1 MMSGL
6 HSRMPTAIGD
16 ADRSWGRRSRGPM
29 FTFLAALVFISFCS
43 PGFAQTTPPGSTVAN
58 VRIGVMGLFH
68 SKEFTVTALP
78 GQALVVDAS
87 DEKFVLEQSS
97 GMNTAI
103 VRASGSNIVLQVGVQ
118 TVHTSVLAIG
128 GRGNN
133 STEFALGIPGK
144 IARRYRG
151 TLEIRQ
157 SAGNL
162 LAVVR
167 MDRETAVASIVAAES
182 TADTPFEAL
191 KAQAVA
197 TRSYLTASR
206 GRHRDFDFCDTTHCQ
221 FLREPPSTD
230 TSVAR
235 AVEATRDMILAYES
249 KPFAAMYTRSCAGR
263 TRTPVELGLPAASY
277 PYYSVECKYC
287 RVHPERWSS
296 RISTEDAATL
306 RSSNEGARL
315 RAVRQIGWSTIPSDN
330 FIMKEENG
338 QIFVEGTGQGHGVG
352 LCQAGAK
359 ALAADGA
366 DFRQI
371 LSHYYP
377 NSVIVSISFKRQSPH
392 QP

>member
-1 MMSGL
+1 
-6 HSRMPTAIGD
+6 
-16 ADRSWGRRSRGPM
+16 M
-29 FTFLAALVFISFCS
+29 FTILAALVFILFCS
-43 PGFAQTTPPGSTVAN
+43 PGLTQTAPRGSGVGN
-58 VRIGVMGLFH
+58 VRIGVLGLFH
-68 SKEFTVTALP
+68 PKEVTVTALA
-78 GQALVVDAS
+78 GQALIADAGG
-87 DEKFVLEQSS
+87 EKFVLEKSS
-97 GMNTAI
+97 GMNAVI
-103 VRASGSNIVLQVGVQ
+103 VRVSGSNIVLQVGAR
-118 TVHTSVLAIG
+118 TMHTPALAIV
-128 GRGNN
+128 GRENDAA
-133 STEFALGIPGK
+133 EFALGIPGK
-144 IARRYRG
+144 IVRRYRG
-151 TLEIRQ
+151 SLEIRQ
-157 SAGNL
+157 VTGSLVAIV
-162 LAVVR
+162 A
-167 MDRETAVASIVAAES
+167 MARETAVASIVAAES
-182 TADTPFEAL
+182 MSDTPTEGL

-221 FLREPPSTD
+221 FLREPPGTD

-263 TRTPVELGLPAASY
+263 TRTPAELGLRAAAY

-296 RISTEDAATL
+296 RISTEYAAKL

-315 RAVRQIGWSTIPSDN
+315 RAVRQLGWSTIPSDD

-338 QIFVEGTGQGHGVG
+338 QISVEGTGWGHGIG

-359 ALAADGA
+359 AMAADGA

-371 LSHYYP
+371 LRHYYP
-377 NSVIVSISFKRQSPH
+377 NSVIVSLPFKQESAP

>member
-1 MMSGL
+1 MIESNGRSQVMEGSASVRL
-6 HSRMPTAIGD
+6 RSD
-16 ADRSWGRRSRGPM
+16 ARVTGRGGVE
-29 FTFLAALVFISFCS
+29 AA
-43 PGFAQTTPPGSTVAN
+43 
-58 VRIGVMGLFH
+58 
-68 SKEFTVTALP
+68 
-78 GQALVVDAS
+78 
-87 DEKFVLEQSS
+87 FVL
-97 GMNTAI
+97 
-103 VRASGSNIVLQVGVQ
+103 
-118 TVHTSVLAIG
+118 SV
-128 GRGNN
+128 
-133 STEFALGIPGK
+133 PGK
-144 IARRYRG
+144 ISREFHGR
-151 TLEIRQ
+151 LDIRQ
-157 SAGNL
+157 QGATL
-162 LAVVR
+162 MAIVE
-167 MDRETAVASIVAAES
+167 MDRETAVASIVAAEGS
-182 TADTPFEAL
+182 EATPVEARR
-191 KAQAVA
+191 AQAVVA
-197 TRSYLTASR
+197 RSFLAAAH

-221 FLREPPSTD
+221 FLREPPATD

-235 AVEATRDMILAYES
+235 AVEATRGMILAYES

>member
-1 MMSGL
+1 
-6 HSRMPTAIGD
+6 
-16 ADRSWGRRSRGPM
+16 
-29 FTFLAALVFISFCS
+29 
-43 PGFAQTTPPGSTVAN
+43 
-58 VRIGVMGLFH
+58 
-68 SKEFTVTALP
+68 
-78 GQALVVDAS
+78 
-87 DEKFVLEQSS
+87 
-97 GMNTAI
+97 
-103 VRASGSNIVLQVGVQ
+103 
-118 TVHTSVLAIG
+118 
-128 GRGNN
+128 
-133 STEFALGIPGK
+133 
-144 IARRYRG
+144 
-151 TLEIRQ
+151 
-157 SAGNL
+157 
-162 LAVVR
+162 
-167 MDRETAVASIVAAES
+167 
-182 TADTPFEAL
+182 
-191 KAQAVA
+191 
-197 TRSYLTASR
+197 
-206 GRHRDFDFCDTTHCQ
+206 
-221 FLREPPSTD
+221 
-230 TSVAR
+230 
-235 AVEATRDMILAYES
+235 MILAYES

-371 LSHYYP
+371 LGHYYP